1 MILESVVSCL
11 LFISYFTIKAGF
23 LSQVE
28 TGLLLPFEIGSLA
41 LIACLMSL
49 VLVSPHANFSVN
61 AVSSLHT
68 YIQELM
74 QKGEWSILKELRQ
87 SQTGLLWS
95 RPLTL

>member
-28 TGLLLPFEIGSLA
+28 TGLLLPFVIGSLA

-61 AVSSLHT
+61 AVSSLHF
-68 YIQELM
+68 ILIVLFIFSAF
-74 QKGEWSILKELRQ
+74 KHRNSI
-87 SQTGLLWS
+87 
-95 RPLTL
+95 TLSFASLPDKWVDS